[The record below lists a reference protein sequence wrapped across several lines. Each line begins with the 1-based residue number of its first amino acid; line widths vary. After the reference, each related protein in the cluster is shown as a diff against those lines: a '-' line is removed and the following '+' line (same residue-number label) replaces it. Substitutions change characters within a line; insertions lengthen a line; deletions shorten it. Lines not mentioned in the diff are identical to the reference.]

1 MKQGEVFLVNLD
13 PTIGAEIKKTRPC
26 VIVSNNMIN
35 QYRQVVVVVPLTSN
49 IQHLS
54 PSHLFMPKGI
64 ANLDQDSKA
73 VTEHIKSVDKKRL
86 IHKIGELPDSYL
98 DSLLLALNNTFAK
111 L

>member
-1 MKQGEVFLVNLD
+1 MEQGEVFLVNLD

-35 QYRQVVVVVPLTSN
+35 RYRQIVVVVPLTSN
-49 IQHLS
+49 VQHLS
-54 PSHLFMPKGI
+54 PSHLFIPKGI

-73 VTEHIKSVDKKRL
+73 VAEHIKSVDKRRL
-86 IHKIGELPDSYL
+86 IHKIGALPESYL
-98 DSLLLALNNTFAK
+98 DNLLLALNNTFAK